1 MPQRAGIPF
10 SRRGLRRNLAQ
21 IAIGCLLA
29 VACAYVLGMMGVE
42 VPGLDLMIVFVLGM
56 VLVIW
61 ALKPWN
67 RHRVGR
73 IQ

>member
-1 MPQRAGIPF
+1 MPQRAGIRM
-10 SRRGLRRNLAQ
+10 SRTGLRRNLGQ

-42 VPGLDLMIVFVLGM
+42 VPGLALLIVFVLGL

-61 ALKPWN
+61 LLKPWN